1 VRCSRSGRPLVAT
14 GAETVPPAQLE
25 AFSLTF
31 HFEISRV
38 SATSLTDGSLLLS
51 MMMGVGAVFSPAVEP
66 QVFSLFFRKMHAGFL
81 LLSKPPPPPPQP
93 LAPPPN

>member
-1 VRCSRSGRPLVAT
+1 MAT

-81 LLSKPPPPPPQP
+81 LLSKHEIALEQRLDHPRNVD
-93 LAPPPN
+93 LGM